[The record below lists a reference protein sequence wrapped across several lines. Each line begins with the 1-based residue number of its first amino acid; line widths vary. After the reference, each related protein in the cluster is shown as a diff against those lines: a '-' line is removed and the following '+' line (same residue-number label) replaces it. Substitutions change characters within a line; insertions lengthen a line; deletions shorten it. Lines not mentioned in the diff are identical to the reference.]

1 MLDGVYVGLSN
12 LDDFLQFFLAFKLHK
27 FHEKLGEMT
36 KSFSKGPKKTPSNV
50 ILDLCSRKNESVLN
64 VVLLVV

>member
-36 KSFSKGPKKTPSNV
+36 KSFSKSPKKRHLTLFWTYV
-50 ILDLCSRKNESVLN
+50 LDRTKVFLN
-64 VVLLVV
+64 VVLLVL

>member
-27 FHEKLGEMT
+27 FHEKLGEMI
-36 KSFSKGPKKTPSNV
+36 KSFSKSPKKTPSNV
-50 ILDLCSRKNESVLN
+50 ILDLCSR
-64 VVLLVV
+64 